1 MIVTESG
8 RPLSKS
14 GLDAAWQRLMGAA
27 IKNGVIDNSERFTL
41 HGLKHRGITD
51 SADKS
56 SGGHR
61 TERMR
66 QHFKQQQATVPC

>member
-1 MIVTESG
+1 MI
-8 RPLSKS
+8 
-14 GLDAAWQRLMGAA
+14 D
-27 IKNGVIDNSERFTL
+27 DSERFTL
-41 HGLKHRGITD
+41 HGLKHRGITA

-66 QHFKQQQATVPC
+66 QHYDHEIPVVEPSKTSEYSGEFSGRAPRKDVSD